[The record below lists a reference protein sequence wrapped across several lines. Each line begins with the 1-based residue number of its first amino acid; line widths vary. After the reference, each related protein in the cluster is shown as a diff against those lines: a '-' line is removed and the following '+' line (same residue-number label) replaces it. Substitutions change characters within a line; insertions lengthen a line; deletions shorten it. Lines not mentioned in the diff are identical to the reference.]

1 MIPEP
6 SASWPALRTMTVTT
20 LGLTASA
27 TLASELMV
35 ALLTLAGDEVVVSPS
50 SLVTV

>member
-1 MIPEP
+1 
-6 SASWPALRTMTVTT
+6 MTVTT

-50 SLVTV
+50 SLGHGVGAGRAGGDPEP